1 MQVANSTFNKGVL
14 MNAGFQ
20 AASEDDD
27 YDCFI
32 FHDVDM
38 IPENARNLYSCNDA
52 RPRHLSPA
60 VDTFSYKSVPSSVT
74 NYVLHGYDARMLI
87 SPTKYMYRHIIR
99 MFMVCVDGRLP
110 YVELFGG
117 VTAFTRKQFVSI
129 NGFSNQYFSWGGE
142 DDDMFSRCAVLCY
155 GNIDFDVILNIVR
168 IAIKGIEI

>member
-1 MQVANSTFNKGVL
+1 MIVTKLLIASLGYIQTTFVKLSSSIQVANSTFNKGVL

-60 VDTFSYKSVPSSVT
+60 VDTFSYKSVSSSP
-74 NYVLHGYDARMLI
+74 NYVSQNRSSMPQATG
-87 SPTKYMYRHIIR
+87 
-99 MFMVCVDGRLP
+99 
-110 YVELFGG
+110 
-117 VTAFTRKQFVSI
+117 
-129 NGFSNQYFSWGGE
+129 
-142 DDDMFSRCAVLCY
+142 
-155 GNIDFDVILNIVR
+155 
-168 IAIKGIEI
+168 